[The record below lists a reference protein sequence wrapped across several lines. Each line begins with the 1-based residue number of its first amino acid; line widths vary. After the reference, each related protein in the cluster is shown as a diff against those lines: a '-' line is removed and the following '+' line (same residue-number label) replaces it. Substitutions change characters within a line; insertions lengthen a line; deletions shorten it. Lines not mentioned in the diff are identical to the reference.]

1 MDKKEIQKI
10 NQKVYKKYPDM
21 VGSQPKVVTKNNPQA
36 KSINAVKTYQLTYNV
51 VAESNGKKFP
61 RRVRVVAGMNGKIIR
76 ISTSK

>member
-1 MDKKEIQKI
+1 MDKSALQKI

-21 VGSQPKVVTKNNPQA
+21 SGTQPKVVTKNNPQA
-36 KSINAVKTYQLTYNV
+36 KSIKAEKTYQLTYKT

-61 RRVRVVAGMNGKIIR
+61 RSVRVVASLSGKILR